1 MIYYKYIVNIYNREY
16 ININIVN
23 RYDPYISFISSYL
36 YIFNVCLIFQFQI
49 LNQNK
54 HNYYLI
60 INNYIPKMN
69 FFMQNFQKQVFFLKN
84 VKHF

>member
-36 YIFNVCLIFQFQI
+36 YIFNVF
-49 LNQNK
+49 
-54 HNYYLI
+54 
-60 INNYIPKMN
+60 
-69 FFMQNFQKQVFFLKN
+69 
-84 VKHF
+84 